1 MAKKIKPG
9 RPKGSDKE
17 AMNIYVHKERAAKLR
32 QFARDEQKTISII
45 VENALESTYNIWWSP
60 QRKNP
65 WDREVKSAKLRNV
78 NTGLWG

>member
-45 VENALESTYNIWWSP
+45 VENALESTYNI
-60 QRKNP
+60 
-65 WDREVKSAKLRNV
+65 
-78 NTGLWG
+78 